1 MKSLV
6 IGHQQRLGRFN
17 LRETQKKAFNFII
30 LFLWIFFQIT
40 GSHDREDGN
49 AKGLVSAPA
58 IRIERR
64 KTKGKYIA

>member
-1 MKSLV
+1 MD
-6 IGHQQRLGRFN
+6 
-17 LRETQKKAFNFII
+17 
-30 LFLWIFFQIT
+30 FFQIT

-49 AKGLVSAPA
+49 AKGLVSAPV